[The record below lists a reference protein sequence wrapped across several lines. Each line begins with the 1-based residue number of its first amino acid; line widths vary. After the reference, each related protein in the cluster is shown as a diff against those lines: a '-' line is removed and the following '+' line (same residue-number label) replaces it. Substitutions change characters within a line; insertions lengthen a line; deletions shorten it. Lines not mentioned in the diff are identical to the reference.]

1 MKKDTRNYGKFHP
14 RFARGGEVRM
24 AHHEQSETIQN
35 EKGEWVNIYGS
46 KTPQAGQQLPDTP
59 TYSTVDEAVSAAKQ
73 RSEDYGREHPEHE
86 GD

>member
-1 MKKDTRNYGKFHP
+1 MKNTRDYGKFDS
-14 RFARGGEVRM
+14 RFTGSEPVQM

-35 EKGEWVNIYGS
+35 EKGEWVNVYGR

-59 TYSTVDEAVSAAKQ
+59 VYPTVDSAVEAAKK

-86 GD
+86 E